1 MGRSTAHGQH
11 CTAQH
16 CTAQHG
22 GAGSISEAGSIGEAH
37 GFHWGGTRGSIGPQ
51 WCSQVHHY
59 GIESAAKLR
68 LLAVGMSV
76 IDPEFGTGVVLD
88 VVESEARAVLCHAA
102 RYNANWRRFI
112 RSNGGRC
119 SCTIVQA
126 RGLYMVQFADLP
138 KPRTYSQLQAA
149 KLRIVPHYESDRG
162 PRTTGTRADLGV
174 C

>member
-1 MGRSTAHGQH
+1 
-11 CTAQH
+11 
-16 CTAQHG
+16 
-22 GAGSISEAGSIGEAH
+22 
-37 GFHWGGTRGSIGPQ
+37 
-51 WCSQVHHY
+51 VHHY

-88 VVESEARAVLCHAA
+88 VVESEARAVLCPAA
-102 RYNANWRRFI
+102 FYNANWRLVI
-112 RSNGGRC
+112 RCNGGRC

-149 KLRIVPHYESDRG
+149 KLRIVPHCESDRG
-162 PRTTGTRADLGV
+162 PRTTRAGLGV